1 MTSGAASTRLD
12 NEDESEKLRVA
23 VRYAYE
29 YIPFYRRKFDR
40 SVMVILTKKDDSP
53 RIEKECCN
61 GK

>member
-40 SVMVILTKKDDSP
+40 SVMVILTKKDDYP
-53 RIEKECCN
+53 RIE
-61 GK
+61 